1 VTFEAKGVALVTSV
15 FVANATRSRKDI
27 PRVATLRLLESIA
40 STIDHTDID
49 IRSQIQ
55 IDSVLRERHASS
67 RLASAWRVSRK
78 EMRRHT
84 NKERERERERERET
98 VHLIRVRDGT
108 VNYPGDSS
116 LTRRKRRASSTTRTG
131 RPERWIRI
139 TNDAGKKGRSPSAA
153 EPHGYY
159 SAYRGRRATFIKP
172 CAIRGKRI
180 VLSGRRI
187 QSANAW
193 HSADV
198 NRAKVK

>member
-1 VTFEAKGVALVTSV
+1 VSSLQTQRDLERIFPALR
-15 FVANATRSRKDI
+15 RSD
-27 PRVATLRLLESIA
+27 
-40 STIDHTDID
+40 
-49 IRSQIQ
+49 
-55 IDSVLRERHASS
+55 SS
-67 RLASAWRVSRK
+67 RASRQRSIILISISEARFKSIPSYARGTRHLGSRRLGEFRARK
-78 EMRRHT
+78 CAGT
-84 NKERERERERERET
+84 QIKRERERERET

-172 CAIRGKRI
+172 CAIRGKWI